1 MSDTM
6 KSDITLLESKLLK
19 MLNQHQH
26 YSIIFTKSMIPKLQH
41 FKQIQSEI
49 IYKAIDSLKTKGMV
63 QITPHAKLEL
73 IAINGKG
80 KQYVQSELH

>member
-1 MSDTM
+1 MSNT
-6 KSDITLLESKLLK
+6 KKIDITLLESELLK
-19 MLNQHQH
+19 MLHNHQPN
-26 YSIIFTKSMIPKLQH
+26 SIIFTKSMIPKLQH

-63 QITPHAKLEL
+63 HITPHAKFEL

-80 KQYVQSELH
+80 QQYVQSELH

>member
-1 MSDTM
+1 
-6 KSDITLLESKLLK
+6 
-19 MLNQHQH
+19 
-26 YSIIFTKSMIPKLQH
+26 MIPKLQH

-63 QITPHAKLEL
+63 HITPHAKFEL

-80 KQYVQSELH
+80 QQYVQSELH